1 MGRLVLV
8 SSTVQTSLAKAGKR
22 LGAAIGVRSLGA
34 GLRHL
39 HESSQGW
46 HLPGIEPC
54 TSGRGSL
61 LVNGVPLLSP
71 SFCSRLIS
79 HLQLIPTLTSPA
91 TKAKDMGDLGNTKKL
106 TPPPPPPCFLSFLFS
121 FFPISWSTSV
131 PFPLSELGNNGFNME
146 YSPICVLDDC
156 T

>member
-1 MGRLVLV
+1 M

-22 LGAAIGVRSLGA
+22 LGAAIDVRSLGP

-46 HLPGIEPC
+46 HLPGKEPC
-54 TSGRGSL
+54 PEGRGSL
-61 LVNGVPLLSP
+61 LVNGVLLVTP

-79 HLQLIPTLTSPA
+79 HLQLRPTLTSPA

-106 TPPPPPPCFLSFLFS
+106 TPPHPLPVLSFLPFLF
-121 FFPISWSTSV
+121 FFPYHGALVCLSPFLSLGIMVLIWSIHLFVFWMTAPKSC
-131 PFPLSELGNNGFNME
+131 F
-146 YSPICVLDDC
+146 
-156 T
+156 

>member
-1 MGRLVLV
+1 M

-106 TPPPPPPCFLSFLFS
+106 TPPPRPRAFFPSFSLFFPYHGALVCLSPFLSLGIMVLIWSIHLFVFWMTAPKS
-121 FFPISWSTSV
+121 CF
-131 PFPLSELGNNGFNME
+131 
-146 YSPICVLDDC
+146 
-156 T
+156 